1 MPMRP
6 NDARTAA
13 AMGAAMRGL
22 GREQMAERTLSRAL
36 EIDPRQPRALYEMG
50 RLLAARGD
58 KAGATEKMRAV
69 QAADAKFARS
79 HGIAQE
85 LARLK

>member
-1 MPMRP
+1 
-6 NDARTAA
+6 
-13 AMGAAMRGL
+13 MGAAMRGL

-69 QAADAKFARS
+69 QQADPKFAQA
-79 HGIAQE
+79 HGVSQE

>member
-1 MPMRP
+1 MRP

-13 AMGAAMRGL
+13 VMGGAMRGL
-22 GREQMAERTLSRAL
+22 GRQEMAERTLSRAL
-36 EIDPRQPRALYEMG
+36 QIDSRQPRALYEMG

-58 KAGATEKMRAV
+58 KAGAADKLRAV
-69 QAADAKFARS
+69 QAADPKFAQS
-79 HGIAQE
+79 HGISQE